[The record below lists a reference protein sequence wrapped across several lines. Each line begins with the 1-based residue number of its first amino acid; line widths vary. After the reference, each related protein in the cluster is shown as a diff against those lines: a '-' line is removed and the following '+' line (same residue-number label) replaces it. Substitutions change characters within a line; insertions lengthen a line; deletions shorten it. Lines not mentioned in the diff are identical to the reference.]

1 MNRVKH
7 LTLAAAA
14 ALVIGAGAAPPAGAA
29 QEGKYV
35 VRQGCGADA
44 AAIVGVV
51 NAFRDDLGT
60 NNGNGGTFQGGRR
73 EIAWDGADDSRAA
86 PNNLPRDFFNVNAPR
101 GAVFGPAGT
110 LFQQSADA
118 SNPTNTPIEFGNL
131 NPTYPGEFSTF
142 SPPRL
147 FAPLETNVTEVSFF
161 IPGTTTPAVVAGFG
175 AVFTDV
181 ERQGQTTITYYDERG
196 KPVAELPV
204 PTGPNAGLCFLGA
217 HSFEK
222 AKLGISRVRI
232 TTGTTALGPDESGK
246 LDVVAM
252 DDFIY
257 GEPRTNTAED

>member
-1 MNRVKH
+1 MNRLKR

-29 QEGKYV
+29 PDGKFV
-35 VRQGCGADA
+35 SRQGCGADA
-44 AAIVGVV
+44 AAITGVV

-60 NNGNGGTFQGGRR
+60 NNGNGGSFPGGRR
-73 EIAWDGADDSRAA
+73 EINWDNPDDTRAA
-86 PNNLPRDFFNVNAPR
+86 PNNLPPDFFNVNAPR
-101 GAVFGPAGT
+101 GAVFGPGT

-131 NPTYPGEFSTF
+131 NPTYPGEFATF

-147 FAPLETNVTEVSFF
+147 FAPLGTNVTEVSFF
-161 IPGTTTPAVVAGFG
+161 IPGTSTPAVVAGFG

-181 ERQGQTTITYYDERG
+181 ERQHKTTITYYDERG
-196 KPVAELPV
+196 KPVAKLDV

-222 AKLGISRVRI
+222 AELGISRVRI
-232 TTGTTALGPDESGK
+232 ETGTAALGPDESGNI
-246 LDVVAM
+246 DVVAM

-257 GEPRTNTAED
+257 GEPRANTAKD